1 MSLEVAS
8 RIVQQRRAQGLPERV
23 QDREALRRLASLLV
37 AARNQRKEV
46 RHGQEMVK
54 A

>member
-1 MSLEVAS
+1 MLPEVLS
-8 RIVQQRRAQGLPERV
+8 RIAQERRQQGLPSHV
-23 QDREALRRLASLLV
+23 QDWDALRRLAALLV

-46 RHGQEMVK
+46 RDGQEMVK